1 MITLLYIFAV
11 IVFTF
16 ICVYVGYKLAVMRW
30 QPKDLIEK
38 LEKYDA
44 VNKELSDGV
53 KKLNE
58 VNTQKD
64 SWYMSQLQALGQY
77 VKEKHNDNY
86 VFDQLKIHGIQPI
99 QGGQTNLTNVDDILD
114 KASKFGLDSLTEEEL
129 NILKNS
135 GNNG

>member
-1 MITLLYIFAV
+1 MITLLYIFA
-11 IVFTF
+11 IITFTF
-16 ICVYVGYKLAVMRW
+16 ICIFVGYKLAVMRW

-44 VNKELSDGV
+44 VNRELSDGV

-58 VNTQKD
+58 LNTQKD
-64 SWYMSQLQALGQY
+64 TWYMSQLQSLGQY
-77 VKEKHNDNY
+77 MKDKHNDNY
-86 VFDQLKIHGIQPI
+86 VFDQLKQHNIQPI
-99 QGGQTNLTNVDDILD
+99 GGTEESLTTVDDILD
-114 KASKFGLDSLTEEEL
+114 KASKFGLDSLTEDEL

>member
-1 MITLLYIFAV
+1 
-11 IVFTF
+11 
-16 ICVYVGYKLAVMRW
+16 MRW

-44 VNKELSDGV
+44 VNRELSDGV

-58 VNTQKD
+58 LNTQKD
-64 SWYMSQLQALGQY
+64 TWYMSQLQSLGQY
-77 VKEKHNDNY
+77 MKDKHNDNY
-86 VFDQLKIHGIQPI
+86 VFDQLKQHNIQPI
-99 QGGQTNLTNVDDILD
+99 GGTEESLTTVDDILD
-114 KASKFGLDSLTEEEL
+114 KASKFGLDSLTEDEL

>member
-1 MITLLYIFAV
+1 
-11 IVFTF
+11 
-16 ICVYVGYKLAVMRW
+16 MRW

-77 VKEKHNDNY
+77 MKEKHNDNY